1 MSRHFTVVHTP
12 DAHSIKSK
20 ELVAPTVLELHYII
34 KQVKPTIFEN
44 ATLDR
49 PKLPK
54 RNARPLTEDQNNAV
68 IEKYRAGVGIMKL
81 SKEYAVDPSTL
92 SRMLRSWGVPP
103 QQIQRRRHTVNDGT
117 ER

>member
-1 MSRHFTVVHTP
+1 MVHTP

-34 KQVKPTIFEN
+34 KQVKPTIFDN

-49 PKLPK
+49 PRLPR

-81 SKEYAVDPSTL
+81 SKEYTVDPSTL
-92 SRMLRSWGVPP
+92 SRMLRSRGVPP
-103 QQIQRRRHTVNDGT
+103 QQIHRRRHTVNDGA

>member
-1 MSRHFTVVHTP
+1 MRTT

-49 PKLPK
+49 PRLPR

-68 IEKYRAGVGIMKL
+68 IEKFYDRIVGRYLQRAVEDPKTGEIL
-81 SKEYAVDPSTL
+81 VDGDTY
-92 SRMLRSWGVPP
+92 V
-103 QQIQRRRHTVNDGT
+103 T
-117 ER
+117 EELAR